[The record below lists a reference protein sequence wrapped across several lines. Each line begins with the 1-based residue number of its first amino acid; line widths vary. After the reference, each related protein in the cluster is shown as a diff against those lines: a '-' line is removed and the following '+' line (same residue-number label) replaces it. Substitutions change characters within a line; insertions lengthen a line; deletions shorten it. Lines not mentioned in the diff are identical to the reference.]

1 VRTRDLKAALRL
13 IEAKISHASGP
24 TVKLGVTAMVG
35 KRATTQTTGAPAPA
49 VAGTAQPVATT
60 RGRTFARE
68 VPALDLSAITL
79 FVINDNEFVR
89 SYMERLFAIMRVGR
103 VVTCA
108 DPQVA
113 QDAIKDANPD
123 IVVIDLD
130 LAGLDGLELV
140 RRVRRGELGVPKN
153 VAILVASA
161 FVDRDYVMKARNSGT
176 NWTLVKPLTFRR
188 LYEGLARVIMDER
201 PFVETEAY
209 TGPDRRLLVGIA
221 GYDGFERRKDRKQ

>member
-1 VRTRDLKAALRL
+1 MHSVPR
-13 IEAKISHASGP
+13 SNF
-24 TVKLGVTAMVG
+24 GVAAMVG
-35 KRATTQTTGAPAPA
+35 KPAKTQTTDARSPGLASA
-49 VAGTAQPVATT
+49 AQAAT
-60 RGRTFARE
+60 RGRMFARE
-68 VPALDLSAITL
+68 VPALDLSAISL

-108 DPQVA
+108 DPLLA
-113 QDAIKDANPD
+113 KEAIKTADPD

-130 LAGLDGLELV
+130 LAGMDGLELV
-140 RRVRRGELGVPKN
+140 RLIRRGEAGIPKN

-221 GYDGFERRKDRKQ
+221 GYDGFERRKDRKS